1 MTPTLT
7 GFLGAAL
14 LLAGA
19 ACLVPA
25 RSRSLRAAMVLAAGA
40 SAFIPVQGTM
50 IAEYLRGALGDLSIV
65 TQSLLA
71 IGIAQHLAGRAFILR
86 RERAAIM
93 ATVVLGALFL
103 YPAALGV
110 TYLDPYSLGYGS
122 AWLVGG
128 LLVLAL
134 AAWQLRFEWLVALLL
149 IAVVAR
155 MANMLESRNLW
166 DYLLDPLLALYAVL
180 WLIRAGLQAR
190 PAPLIRRA

>member
-1 MTPTLT
+1 VIPTIT

-25 RSRSLRAAMVLAAGA
+25 RSRSVRAAIVLAAGA
-40 SAFIPVQGTM
+40 SALIPVQGTM

-65 TQSLLA
+65 TQALLA
-71 IGIAQHLAGRAFILR
+71 IGIAQHVAGSVLIAR

-110 TYLDPYSLGYGS
+110 AYLDPYSLGYGS
-122 AWLVGG
+122 AWLTGG

-149 IAVVAR
+149 IAVIAR
-155 MANMLESRNLW
+155 LANVLESRNLW

-190 PAPLIRRA
+190 PALLNRRA